1 MSTRGIYGLSGSG
14 IDVDSMVKVGMMTK
28 QSQYDKMYKQE
39 VKNEWLKEAYSDL
52 YTDLNTFNTTT
63 LSSYKMSSKT
73 SPMLASSSA
82 STVATA
88 TANADAASMSHTVN
102 VSALASN
109 AYLLTGEEKL
119 TRANASD
126 SAKTSIYLKDMLF
139 TEAQQTDLQSKLKAD
154 STLGSQTLVSFDIAD
169 GTGANATSQTIS
181 FTYNDIFSS
190 GQTLNDLV
198 SKINASGV
206 NIKASFDNTNDA
218 FSLYQ
223 KTGGEANKI
232 ILSVANDGSAA
243 STNGKTLLG
252 NLNLH
257 SVTNTTDA
265 NGNRT
270 STLSSSEINLDAVT
284 TGTSEVG
291 GAQTSYTS
299 ATKTT
304 RDALLSTLFKAQDG
318 SKSAAFTVNGKTVN
332 IDDVTTKKVSDLID
346 AINGSGAG
354 AGVTATLAPDGQLTV
369 ASNDNTAKVTFGV
382 SSSATDAAS
391 ANGRSL
397 LNGLNFVSGK
407 ELTADTHGA
416 STAGTSAT
424 ATIDGKKYT
433 SDTGKVTVGGVT
445 YTLNAMGATTVS
457 VSQDTDTL
465 VKNVQSFVDDYN
477 KMIDALNTKYY
488 EKQYSD
494 YGVLTKSQES
504 AMTADQITK
513 WNEKAK
519 SGLLYHDQTLGK
531 VISSM
536 RQALYTPVDS
546 VTSNYNTMMSI
557 GITSSTDQGHIRLD
571 TDKLK
576 KALADDPDCVR
587 QLFASSGDVTTTD
600 ADGTTKTTTDYNKE
614 GVLNRISDAL
624 HTNLK
629 TMKSYAGSSME
640 TADGS
645 TLGTLIENLKTKM
658 SDFKTQMD
666 AFENALYDKYDAM
679 ETAIQRLSMQL
690 GYITGGN

>member
-1 MSTRGIYGLSGSG
+1 MSTHGIYGLSGSG

-39 VKNEWLKEAYSDL
+39 VKNEWIKEAYSDL

-73 SPMLASSSA
+73 SPMLASSSSA
-82 STVATA
+82 TVATA

-119 TRANASD
+119 TRANKSD

-139 TEAQQTDLQSKLKAD
+139 DEVQQTKLQNDLNAD
-154 STLGSQTLVSFDIAD
+154 STLGTQALVSFNIAD

-206 NIKASFDNTNDA
+206 NIKASFDNTNDS

-232 ILSVANDGSAA
+232 ILSVANDRSDASA
-243 STNGKTLLG
+243 NGKTLLG

-265 NGNRT
+265 SGNRT
-270 STLSSSEINLDAVT
+270 STLSSSKINLDVAT

-291 GAQTSYTS
+291 GAQTSYTG
-299 ATKTT
+299 ATKTAN
-304 RDALLSTLFKAQDG
+304 DALLSTLFKTQDG
-318 SKSAAFTVNGKTVN
+318 SKSATFTVNGTPVT
-332 IDDVTTKKVSDLID
+332 IDDVTTKKVSDLIA
-346 AINGSGAG
+346 AINNSS
-354 AGVTATLAPDGQLTV
+354 AGVTASLDSDGQLKV
-369 ASNDNTAKVTFGV
+369 ASTDGTSKVTFGV

-397 LNGLNFVSGK
+397 LNGLNFVSGT

-433 SDTGKVTVGGVT
+433 SDTGKVMVGGVT

-557 GITSSTDQGHIRLD
+557 GITSSTDQGHIKLD

-576 KALADDPDCVR
+576 AALAADPDCVR
-587 QLFASSGDVTTTD
+587 QLFANSGDVTKTN
-600 ADGTTKTTTDYNKE
+600 ADGTTTTTTDYDSE

-624 HTNLK
+624 YTNLK
-629 TMKSYAGSSME
+629 TMKSYAGNSTE
-640 TADGS
+640 TSDGS
-645 TLGTLIENLKTKM
+645 TLGTLIETLKTKM

-666 AFENALYDKYDAM
+666 AYEEALYDKYDAM
-679 ETAIQRLSMQL
+679 ETAIQRLGTQL

>member
-39 VKNEWLKEAYSDL
+39 VKNEWIKEAYSDL

-73 SPMLASSSA
+73 SPMLASSSSA
-82 STVATA
+82 TVATA

-119 TRANASD
+119 TRANKSD

-139 TEAQQTDLQSKLKAD
+139 DEVQQTKLQNDLNAH
-154 STLGSQTLVSFDIAD
+154 STLGTQALVSFNIAD
-169 GTGANATSQTIS
+169 GTGANATSKTIS

-206 NIKASFDNTNDA
+206 NIKASFDNTNDS

-232 ILSVANDGSAA
+232 ILSVANDSSDASA
-243 STNGKTLLG
+243 NGKTLLG

-265 NGNRT
+265 SGNRT
-270 STLSSSEINLDAVT
+270 STLSSSKINLDVAT

-291 GAQTSYTS
+291 GAQTSYTG
-299 ATKTT
+299 ATKTAK
-304 RDALLSTLFKAQDG
+304 DALLSTLFKAQDG
-318 SKSAAFTVNGKTVN
+318 SKSATFTVNGTPVT
-332 IDDVTTKKVSDLID
+332 IDDVTTKKVSDLIA
-346 AINGSGAG
+346 AINNSGAG
-354 AGVTATLAPDGQLTV
+354 VSASLDSDGQLKV
-369 ASNDNTAKVTFGV
+369 ASKDGTSKVTFGV

-433 SDTGKVTVGGVT
+433 SDTGKVMVGGVT

-494 YGVLTKSQES
+494 YGVLTKSQEG
-504 AMTADQITK
+504 AMTQDQITK

-557 GITSSTDQGHIRLD
+557 GISSSTDQGHIKLD

-576 KALADDPDCVR
+576 AALAADPDCVR
-587 QLFASSGDVTTTD
+587 QLFANSGDVTKTN
-600 ADGTTKTTTDYNKE
+600 ADGTTTTTTDYDSE

-624 HTNLK
+624 YTNLK
-629 TMKSYAGSSME
+629 TMKSYAGNSTE
-640 TADGS
+640 TSDGS
-645 TLGTLIENLKTKM
+645 TLGTLIETLKTKM

-666 AFENALYDKYDAM
+666 AYEEALYDKYDAM
-679 ETAIQRLSMQL
+679 ETAIQRLGTQL
-690 GYITGGN
+690 GYITGGNS

>member
-1 MSTRGIYGLSGSG
+1 MSTHGIYGLSGSG

-73 SPMLASSSA
+73 SPMLASSSSA
-82 STVATA
+82 TVATA

-119 TRANASD
+119 TRANTSD

-139 TEAQQTDLQSKLKAD
+139 TEAQQTDLQNKLNAD

-169 GTGANATSQTIS
+169 GTGANATSKTIS

-206 NIKASFDNTNDA
+206 NIKASFDNTNDS

-232 ILSVANDGSAA
+232 ILSVANDSSAA

-265 NGNRT
+265 SGNRT
-270 STLSSSEINLDAVT
+270 STLSSSEINLDAAT

-291 GAQTSYTS
+291 GAQTSYTG
-299 ATKTT
+299 ATKTAK
-304 RDALLSTLFKAQDG
+304 DALLSTLFKAQDG
-318 SKSAAFTVNGKTVN
+318 SKSATFTVNGTPVT
-332 IDDVTTKKVSDLID
+332 IDDVTTKKVSDLIA
-346 AINGSGAG
+346 AINNSS
-354 AGVTATLAPDGQLTV
+354 AGVTASLDSDGQLKV
-369 ASNDNTAKVTFGV
+369 ASTDGTSKVTFGV
-382 SSSATDAAS
+382 SSSETDAAY

-397 LNGLNFVSGK
+397 LNGLNFVSGA
-407 ELTADTHGA
+407 ELTADTYGA

-433 SDTGKVTVGGVT
+433 SDTGKVMVGGVT

-494 YGVLTKSQES
+494 YGVLTKSQEG
-504 AMTADQITK
+504 AMTQDQITK

-531 VISSM
+531 IISSM

-557 GITSSTDQGHIRLD
+557 GISSSTDQGHIKLD

-576 KALADDPDCVR
+576 KALAVDPDCVR
-587 QLFASSGDVTTTD
+587 QLFASTGDVTKTN
-600 ADGTTKTTTDYNKE
+600 ADGTTTTTTDYDSE

-624 HTNLK
+624 YTNLK
-629 TMKSYAGSSME
+629 TMKSYAGNSTE
-640 TADGS
+640 TSDGS
-645 TLGTLIENLKTKM
+645 TLGTLIETLKTKM

-666 AFENALYDKYDAM
+666 AYEEALYDKYDAM
-679 ETAIQRLSMQL
+679 ETAIQRLGTQL

>member
-1 MSTRGIYGLSGSG
+1 MSTHGIYGLSGSG

-73 SPMLASSSA
+73 SPMLASSSS

-119 TRANASD
+119 TRANTSD

-139 TEAQQTDLQSKLKAD
+139 TEVQQTDLQNKLNAD
-154 STLGSQTLVSFDIAD
+154 STLGTQALVSFNIAD
-169 GTGANATSQTIS
+169 GTGANATSKTIS

-206 NIKASFDNTNDA
+206 NIKASFDNTNDS

-243 STNGKTLLG
+243 SNGKTLLG

-265 NGNRT
+265 SGNRT
-270 STLSSSEINLDAVT
+270 STLSSSEIDLDAAT

-291 GAQTSYTS
+291 GAQTSYTG
-299 ATKTT
+299 ATKTAN
-304 RDALLSTLFKAQDG
+304 DALLSTLFKTQDG
-318 SKSAAFTVNGKTVN
+318 SKSATFTVNGKPVT
-332 IDDVTTKKVSDLID
+332 IDDVTTKKVSDLIA
-346 AINGSGAG
+346 AINNSS
-354 AGVTATLAPDGQLTV
+354 AGVTASLDSDGQLKV
-369 ASNDNTAKVTFGV
+369 ASTDGTSKVTFGV

-397 LNGLNFVSGK
+397 LNGLNFVSGT

-433 SDTGKVTVGGVT
+433 SDTGKVMVGGVT

-557 GITSSTDQGHIRLD
+557 GITSSTDQGHIKLD

-576 KALADDPDCVR
+576 AALAADPDCVR
-587 QLFASSGDVTTTD
+587 QLFANSGDVTKTN
-600 ADGTTKTTTDYNKE
+600 ADGTTTTTTDYDSE

-624 HTNLK
+624 YTNLK
-629 TMKSYAGSSME
+629 TMKSYAGNSTE
-640 TADGS
+640 TSDGS
-645 TLGTLIENLKTKM
+645 TLGTLIETLKTKM

-666 AFENALYDKYDAM
+666 AYEEALYDKYDAM
-679 ETAIQRLSMQL
+679 ETAIQRLGTQL

>member
-1 MSTRGIYGLSGSG
+1 MSTHGIYGLSGSG

-52 YTDLNTFNTTT
+52 YSDLNTFNTTT

-73 SPMLASSSA
+73 SPMLASSSSA
-82 STVATA
+82 TVATA

-109 AYLLTGEEKL
+109 AYLLTGDEKL
-119 TRANASD
+119 SRVNKSD

-139 TEAQQTDLQSKLKAD
+139 DEADQTKLKAD
-154 STLGSQTLVSFDIAD
+154 STLGSQTLVSFNIAD
-169 GTGANATSQTIS
+169 GTGANATSKTIS

-206 NIKASFDNTNDA
+206 NIKASFDNTNDS

-257 SVTNTTDA
+257 SVTNMTDA
-265 NGNRT
+265 SGNRT
-270 STLSSSEINLDAVT
+270 STLSANKIDLNAVT

-291 GAQTSYTS
+291 GTQASYTS

-304 RDALLSTLFKAQDG
+304 GDALLSTLFKAQDG
-318 SKSAAFTVNGKTVN
+318 SKSATFTVNGKTVT

-346 AINGSGAG
+346 AINNNSG
-354 AGVTATLAPDGQLTV
+354 AGVTASLDSDGQLKV
-369 ASNDNTAKVTFGV
+369 ASTDGTSKVTFGV

-407 ELTADTHGA
+407 ELTADTYGA

-433 SDTGKVTVGGVT
+433 SDTGKVMVGGVT

-494 YGVLTKSQES
+494 YGVLTKSQEG
-504 AMTADQITK
+504 AMTQDQITK

-531 VISSM
+531 IISSM

-557 GITSSTDQGHIRLD
+557 GISSSTDQGHIKLD

-576 KALADDPDCVR
+576 AALAADPDCVR
-587 QLFASSGDVTTTD
+587 QLFANTGDVTKTN
-600 ADGTTKTTTDYNKE
+600 ADGTTTTTTEYDSE

-624 HTNLK
+624 YTNLK
-629 TMKSYAGSSME
+629 TMKSYAGNSTE
-640 TADGS
+640 TSDGS
-645 TLGTLIENLKTKM
+645 TLGTLIETLKTKM

-666 AFENALYDKYDAM
+666 AYEEALYDKYDAM
-679 ETAIQRLSMQL
+679 ETAIQRLGTQL

>member
-73 SPMLASSSA
+73 SPMLASSSSA
-82 STVATA
+82 TVATA

-119 TRANASD
+119 TRVNTSD

-139 TEAQQTDLQSKLKAD
+139 TEAQQTDLRNKL
-154 STLGSQTLVSFDIAD
+154 STLGTQALVSFNIAD
-169 GTGANATSQTIS
+169 GTGANATSKTIS
-181 FTYNDIFSS
+181 FSYNDIFSS

-232 ILSVANDGSAA
+232 IFSVANDGSAA
-243 STNGKTLLG
+243 SINGKTLLG

-265 NGNRT
+265 SGNRT
-270 STLSSSEINLDAVT
+270 STLSASEIDLDAVT

-291 GAQTSYTS
+291 GTQASYTS

-304 RDALLSTLFKAQDG
+304 SDALLSTLFKAQDG
-318 SKSAAFTVNGKTVN
+318 SKSATFTVNGKTVT
-332 IDDVTTKKVSDLID
+332 IDDITTKKVSDLID
-346 AINGSGAG
+346 AINGSS
-354 AGVTATLAPDGQLTV
+354 AGVTASLASDGQLIV

-576 KALADDPDCVR
+576 KALAADPDCVR

-600 ADGTTKTTTDYNKE
+600 ADGTTKTTTDYDKE

-629 TMKSYAGSSME
+629 TMKSYAGSSTE
-640 TADGS
+640 TSDGS

-679 ETAIQRLSMQL
+679 ETAIQQLSTQL

>member
-39 VKNEWLKEAYSDL
+39 VKNEWIKEAYSDL

-73 SPMLASSSA
+73 SPMLASSSSA
-82 STVATA
+82 TVATA

-119 TRANASD
+119 TRANTSD

-139 TEAQQTDLQSKLKAD
+139 TEAQQTDLQNKLNAD
-154 STLGSQTLVSFDIAD
+154 STLGTQALVSFNIAD
-169 GTGANATSQTIS
+169 GTGANATSKTIS
-181 FTYNDIFSS
+181 FSYNDIFSS

-265 NGNRT
+265 SGNRT
-270 STLSSSEINLDAVT
+270 STLSSSEINLDAAT

-291 GAQTSYTS
+291 GAQTSYTG
-299 ATKTT
+299 ATKTAK
-304 RDALLSTLFKAQDG
+304 DALLSTLFKAQDG
-318 SKSAAFTVNGKTVN
+318 SKSATFTVNGTTVT

-346 AINGSGAG
+346 AINNSV
-354 AGVTATLAPDGQLTV
+354 AGVTASLDSDGQLKV
-369 ASNDNTAKVTFGV
+369 ASTDGTSKVTFGV

-397 LNGLNFVSGK
+397 LNGLNFVSGA
-407 ELTADTHGA
+407 ELTADTYGA

-433 SDTGKVTVGGVT
+433 SDTGKVMVGGVT

-557 GITSSTDQGHIRLD
+557 GISSSTDQGHIKLD

-576 KALADDPDCVR
+576 AALAADPDCVR
-587 QLFASSGDVTTTD
+587 QLFSNSGDVTKTN
-600 ADGTTKTTTDYNKE
+600 ADGTTTTTTEYDSE

-624 HTNLK
+624 YTNLK
-629 TMKSYAGSSME
+629 TMKSYAGNSTE
-640 TADGS
+640 TSDGS
-645 TLGTLIENLKTKM
+645 TLGTLIETLKTKM

-666 AFENALYDKYDAM
+666 AYEEALYDKYDAM
-679 ETAIQRLSMQL
+679 ETAIQRLGTQL

>member
-52 YTDLNTFNTTT
+52 YGDLNTFNTTT

-154 STLGSQTLVSFDIAD
+154 STLGSQTLVSFNIAD
-169 GTGANATSQTIS
+169 GTGANATSETIS

-232 ILSVANDGSAA
+232 ILSVANDGSDA
-243 STNGKTLLG
+243 SANGKTLLD

-265 NGNRT
+265 SGNRT

-318 SKSAAFTVNGKTVN
+318 SKSAAFTVNGKTVT

-346 AINGSGAG
+346 AINGSG

-424 ATIDGKKYT
+424 ATIDGKK
-433 SDTGKVTVGGVT
+433 
-445 YTLNAMGATTVS
+445 
-457 VSQDTDTL
+457 
-465 VKNVQSFVDDYN
+465 
-477 KMIDALNTKYY
+477 
-488 EKQYSD
+488 
-494 YGVLTKSQES
+494 
-504 AMTADQITK
+504 
-513 WNEKAK
+513 
-519 SGLLYHDQTLGK
+519 
-531 VISSM
+531 
-536 RQALYTPVDS
+536 
-546 VTSNYNTMMSI
+546 
-557 GITSSTDQGHIRLD
+557 
-571 TDKLK
+571 
-576 KALADDPDCVR
+576 
-587 QLFASSGDVTTTD
+587 
-600 ADGTTKTTTDYNKE
+600 
-614 GVLNRISDAL
+614 
-624 HTNLK
+624 
-629 TMKSYAGSSME
+629 
-640 TADGS
+640 
-645 TLGTLIENLKTKM
+645 
-658 SDFKTQMD
+658 
-666 AFENALYDKYDAM
+666 
-679 ETAIQRLSMQL
+679 
-690 GYITGGN
+690 

>member
-1 MSTRGIYGLSGSG
+1 MSTHGIYGLSGSG

-39 VKNEWLKEAYSDL
+39 VKNEWIKEAYSDL

-73 SPMLASSSA
+73 SPMLASSSSA
-82 STVATA
+82 TVATA

-119 TRANASD
+119 TRANTSD

-139 TEAQQTDLQSKLKAD
+139 TEEQQTKLKNKLNAD
-154 STLGSQTLVSFDIAD
+154 STLGTQALVSFNIAD
-169 GTGANATSQTIS
+169 GTGANATSKTIS

-206 NIKASFDNTNDA
+206 NIKASFDNTNDS

-232 ILSVANDGSAA
+232 ILSVANDSSDASA
-243 STNGKTLLG
+243 NGKTLLG

-265 NGNRT
+265 SGNRT
-270 STLSSSEINLDAVT
+270 STLSSSKINLDVAT

-291 GAQTSYTS
+291 GAQTSYTG
-299 ATKTT
+299 ATKTAN
-304 RDALLSTLFKAQDG
+304 DALLSTLFKAQDG
-318 SKSAAFTVNGKTVN
+318 SKSAMFTVNGKTVT
-332 IDDVTTKKVSDLID
+332 IDDVTTKKVSDLIA
-346 AINGSGAG
+346 AINKSG
-354 AGVTATLAPDGQLTV
+354 AGVTASLASDGQLTV
-369 ASNDNTAKVTFGV
+369 ASDDKTTNVVFGV

-397 LNGLNFVSGK
+397 LNGLNFVSGA
-407 ELTADTHGA
+407 ELTAGTYGA

-433 SDTGKVTVGGVT
+433 SDTGKVMVGGVT

-494 YGVLTKSQES
+494 YGVLTKSQEG
-504 AMTADQITK
+504 AMTQDQITK

-531 VISSM
+531 IISSM

-557 GITSSTDQGHIRLD
+557 GISSSTDQGHIKLD

-576 KALADDPDCVR
+576 KALAADPDCVR
-587 QLFASSGDVTTTD
+587 QLFASTGDVTKTN
-600 ADGTTKTTTDYNKE
+600 ADGTTTTTTEYDSE

-624 HTNLK
+624 YTNLK
-629 TMKSYAGSSME
+629 TMKSYAGNSTE
-640 TADGS
+640 TSDGS
-645 TLGTLIENLKTKM
+645 TLGTLIETLKTKM

-666 AFENALYDKYDAM
+666 AYEEALYDKYDAM
-679 ETAIQRLSMQL
+679 ETAIQRLGTQL

>member
-1 MSTRGIYGLSGSG
+1 MSTHGIYGLSGSG

-39 VKNEWLKEAYSDL
+39 VKNEWIKEAYSDL

-73 SPMLASSSA
+73 SPMLASSSSA
-82 STVATA
+82 TVATA

-119 TRANASD
+119 TRANTSD

-139 TEAQQTDLQSKLKAD
+139 TEEQQTKLKNKLNAD
-154 STLGSQTLVSFDIAD
+154 STLGTQALVSFNIAD
-169 GTGANATSQTIS
+169 GTGANATSKTIS

-206 NIKASFDNTNDA
+206 NIKASFDNTNDS

-265 NGNRT
+265 SGNRT
-270 STLSSSEINLDAVT
+270 STLSSSEINLDAAT

-291 GAQTSYTS
+291 GAQTSYTG
-299 ATKTT
+299 ATKTAN
-304 RDALLSTLFKAQDG
+304 DALLSTLFKAQDG
-318 SKSAAFTVNGKTVN
+318 SKSATFTVNGKTVT

-346 AINGSGAG
+346 AINNSS
-354 AGVTATLAPDGQLTV
+354 AGVTASLDSDGQLKV
-369 ASNDNTAKVTFGV
+369 ASTDGTSKVTFGV

-407 ELTADTHGA
+407 ELTADTYGA

-433 SDTGKVTVGGVT
+433 SDTGKVMVGGVT

-531 VISSM
+531 IISSM

-557 GITSSTDQGHIRLD
+557 GISSSTDQGHIKLD

-576 KALADDPDCVR
+576 AALAADPDCVR
-587 QLFASSGDVTTTD
+587 QLFANSGDVTKTN
-600 ADGTTKTTTDYNKE
+600 ADGTTTTTTDYDSE

-624 HTNLK
+624 YTNLK
-629 TMKSYAGSSME
+629 TMKSYAGNSTE
-640 TADGS
+640 TSDGS
-645 TLGTLIENLKTKM
+645 TLGTLIETLKTKM

-666 AFENALYDKYDAM
+666 AYEEALYDKYDAM
-679 ETAIQRLSMQL
+679 ETAIQRLGTQL

>member
-1 MSTRGIYGLSGSG
+1 MSTHGIYGLSGSG

-52 YTDLNTFNTTT
+52 YSDLNTFNTTT

-73 SPMLASSSA
+73 SPMLASSSS

-109 AYLLTGEEKL
+109 AYLLTGDEKL
-119 TRANASD
+119 SRVNKSD

-139 TEAQQTDLQSKLKAD
+139 DEADQTKLKAD
-154 STLGSQTLVSFDIAD
+154 STLGSQTLVSFNIAD
-169 GTGANATSQTIS
+169 GTGANATSKTIS

-257 SVTNTTDA
+257 SVTNMTDA
-265 NGNRT
+265 SGNRT
-270 STLSSSEINLDAVT
+270 STLSANKIDLNAVT

-291 GAQTSYTS
+291 GTQASYTS

-304 RDALLSTLFKAQDG
+304 GDALLSTLFKAQDG
-318 SKSAAFTVNGKTVN
+318 SKSATFTVNGKPVT
-332 IDDVTTKKVSDLID
+332 IDDVTTKKVSDLIA
-346 AINGSGAG
+346 AINNSV
-354 AGVTATLAPDGQLTV
+354 AGVTASLDSDGQLKV
-369 ASNDNTAKVTFGV
+369 ASTDGTSKVTFGV

-445 YTLNAMGATTVS
+445 YTLNATGATTVS

-494 YGVLTKSQES
+494 YGVLTKSQEG
-504 AMTADQITK
+504 AMTQDQITK

-557 GITSSTDQGHIRLD
+557 GISSSTDQGHIKLD

-576 KALADDPDCVR
+576 AALAADPDCVR
-587 QLFASSGDVTTTD
+587 QLFANTGDVTKTN
-600 ADGTTKTTTDYNKE
+600 ADGTTTTTTEYDSE

-624 HTNLK
+624 YTNLK
-629 TMKSYAGSSME
+629 TMKSYAGNSTE
-640 TADGS
+640 TSDGS
-645 TLGTLIENLKTKM
+645 TLGTLIETLKTKM

-666 AFENALYDKYDAM
+666 AYEEALYDKYDAM
-679 ETAIQRLSMQL
+679 ETAIQRLGTQL

>member
-52 YTDLNTFNTTT
+52 YGDLNTFNTTT

-169 GTGANATSQTIS
+169 GTGANATSETIS

-232 ILSVANDGSAA
+232 ILSVVNDGSDA
-243 STNGKTLLG
+243 SANGKTLLG

-265 NGNRT
+265 SGNRT
-270 STLSSSEINLDAVT
+270 STLSASEIDLDAVT

-291 GAQTSYTS
+291 GTQASYTS

-304 RDALLSTLFKAQDG
+304 SDALLSTLFKAQDG
-318 SKSAAFTVNGKTVN
+318 SKSATFAVNGKTVT

-346 AINGSGAG
+346 AINGSS
-354 AGVTATLAPDGQLTV
+354 AGVTASLASDGQLTV

-531 VISSM
+531 IISSM

>member
-52 YTDLNTFNTTT
+52 YSDLNTFNTTT

-109 AYLLTGEEKL
+109 AYLLTKDGI
-119 TRANASD
+119 TRSNTTAS
-126 SAKTSIYLKDMLF
+126 TSIYLKDVLF
-139 TEAQQTDLQSKLKAD
+139 TADEQTVLQNSSANGSDTLLSFTISDGSGD
-154 STLGSQTLVSFDIAD
+154 SAKTA
-169 GTGANATSQTIS
+169 TIS
-181 FTYNDIFSS
+181 FTYDDVFSS
-190 GQTLNDLV
+190 NQTFNDLV

-206 NIKASFDNTNDA
+206 NIQASFDNTNNA

-223 KTGGEANKI
+223 KTGGTANQI
-232 ILSVANDGSAA
+232 NLSVATDGSDSAKNGAA
-243 STNGKTLLG
+243 LINKLD
-252 NLNLH
+252 LH
-257 SVTNTTDA
+257 SVTSSTDSS
-265 NGNRT
+265 GNIT
-270 STLSSSEINLDAVT
+270 SSLSTDAVT
-284 TGTSEVG
+284 
-291 GAQTSYTS
+291 
-299 ATKTT
+299 
-304 RDALLSTLFKAQDG
+304 LSTD
-318 SKSAAFTVNGKTVN
+318 
-332 IDDVTTKKVSDLID
+332 TTK
-346 AINGSGAG
+346 G
-354 AGVTATLAPDGQLTV
+354 TA
-369 ASNDNTAKVTFGV
+369 SY
-382 SSSATDAAS
+382 S
-391 ANGRSL
+391 
-397 LNGLNFVSGK
+397 VSGK
-407 ELTADTHGA
+407 
-416 STAGTSAT
+416 SAQ
-424 ATIDGKKYT
+424 ATIAGKSYE
-433 SDTGKVTVGGVT
+433 SDNGEVTVGGVT
-445 YTLNAMGATTVS
+445 YTLSAIGSTTVS

-576 KALADDPDCVR
+576 KALAADPDCVR

-600 ADGTTKTTTDYNKE
+600 ADGTTKTTTDYDKE

-629 TMKSYAGSSME
+629 TMKSYAGSSTE
-640 TADGS
+640 TSDGS

-679 ETAIQRLSMQL
+679 ETAIQQLSTQL

>member
-52 YTDLNTFNTTT
+52 YSDLNTFNTTT

-119 TRANASD
+119 TRANTSD

-139 TEAQQTDLQSKLKAD
+139 TEAQQTDLRNKL
-154 STLGSQTLVSFDIAD
+154 STLGTQALVSFNIAD
-169 GTGANATSQTIS
+169 GTGANATSKTIS
-181 FTYNDIFSS
+181 FSYNDIFSS

-232 ILSVANDGSAA
+232 IFSVANDGSAA
-243 STNGKTLLG
+243 SINGKTLLG

-265 NGNRT
+265 SGNRT
-270 STLSSSEINLDAVT
+270 STLSASEIDLDAVT

-291 GAQTSYTS
+291 GTQASYTS

-304 RDALLSTLFKAQDG
+304 SDALLSTLFKAQDG
-318 SKSAAFTVNGKTVN
+318 SKSATFTVNGKTVT
-332 IDDVTTKKVSDLID
+332 IDDITTKKVSDLID
-346 AINGSGAG
+346 AINGSS
-354 AGVTATLAPDGQLTV
+354 AGVTASLASDGQLIV

-576 KALADDPDCVR
+576 KALAADPDCVR

-600 ADGTTKTTTDYNKE
+600 ADGTTKTTTDYDKE

-629 TMKSYAGSSME
+629 TMKSYAGSSTE
-640 TADGS
+640 TSDGS

-679 ETAIQRLSMQL
+679 ETAIQQLSTQL

>member
-52 YTDLNTFNTTT
+52 YGDLNTFNTTT

-73 SPMLASSSA
+73 SPMLASSSSA
-82 STVATA
+82 TVATA

-119 TRANASD
+119 TRANKSD

-139 TEAQQTDLQSKLKAD
+139 DEVQQTKLQNDLNAH
-154 STLGSQTLVSFDIAD
+154 STLGTQALVSFNIAD
-169 GTGANATSQTIS
+169 GTGANATSKTIS

-206 NIKASFDNTNDA
+206 NIKASFDNTNDS

-232 ILSVANDGSAA
+232 ILSVANDSSDASA
-243 STNGKTLLG
+243 NGKTLLG

-270 STLSSSEINLDAVT
+270 STLSSSKINLDVAT

-291 GAQTSYTS
+291 GAQTSYTG
-299 ATKTT
+299 ATKTAK
-304 RDALLSTLFKAQDG
+304 DALLSTLFKAQDG
-318 SKSAAFTVNGKTVN
+318 SKSATFTVNGKTVT
-332 IDDVTTKKVSDLID
+332 IDDVTTKKVSDLIA
-346 AINGSGAG
+346 AINNSGAG
-354 AGVTATLAPDGQLTV
+354 VSASLDSDGQLKV
-369 ASNDNTAKVTFGV
+369 ASKDGTSKVTFGV

-433 SDTGKVTVGGVT
+433 SDTGKVMVGGVT

-494 YGVLTKSQES
+494 YGVLTKSQEG
-504 AMTADQITK
+504 AMTQDQITK

-557 GITSSTDQGHIRLD
+557 GISSSTDQGHIKLD

-576 KALADDPDCVR
+576 AALAADPDCVR
-587 QLFASSGDVTTTD
+587 QLFANSGDVTKTN
-600 ADGTTKTTTDYNKE
+600 ADGTTTTTTDYDSE

-624 HTNLK
+624 YTNLK
-629 TMKSYAGSSME
+629 TMKSYAGNSTE
-640 TADGS
+640 TSDGS
-645 TLGTLIENLKTKM
+645 TLGTLIETLKTKM

-666 AFENALYDKYDAM
+666 AYEEALYDKYDAM
-679 ETAIQRLSMQL
+679 ETAIQRLGTQL
-690 GYITGGN
+690 GYITGGNS

>member
-1 MSTRGIYGLSGSG
+1 MSTHGIYGLSGSG

-39 VKNEWLKEAYSDL
+39 VKNEWIKEAYSDL

-73 SPMLASSSA
+73 SPMLASSSSA
-82 STVATA
+82 TVATA

-119 TRANASD
+119 TRANTSD

-139 TEAQQTDLQSKLKAD
+139 TEAQQTDLQNKLNAD
-154 STLGSQTLVSFDIAD
+154 STLGTQALVSFNIAD
-169 GTGANATSQTIS
+169 GTGANATSKTIS

-206 NIKASFDNTNDA
+206 NIKASFDNTNDS

-232 ILSVANDGSAA
+232 ILSVANDGLAA
-243 STNGKTLLG
+243 SNGKTLLG

-257 SVTNTTDA
+257 SVTNETDA
-265 NGNRT
+265 SGNRT
-270 STLSSSEINLDAVT
+270 STLSSSEIDLDAAT

-291 GAQTSYTS
+291 GAQTSYTG
-299 ATKTT
+299 ATKTAK
-304 RDALLSTLFKAQDG
+304 DALLSTLFKAQDG
-318 SKSAAFTVNGKTVN
+318 SKSAEFTVNGKTVT

-346 AINGSGAG
+346 AINNRV
-354 AGVTATLAPDGQLTV
+354 AGVSASLDSDGQLKVVSKDGT
-369 ASNDNTAKVTFGV
+369 SKVTFGV

-391 ANGRSL
+391 ANGRAL

-407 ELTADTHGA
+407 ELTADTYGA

-433 SDTGKVTVGGVT
+433 SDTGKVMVGGVT

-494 YGVLTKSQES
+494 YGVLTKSQEG
-504 AMTADQITK
+504 AMTQDQITK

-531 VISSM
+531 IISSM

-557 GITSSTDQGHIRLD
+557 GISSSTDQGHIKLD

-576 KALADDPDCVR
+576 KALAADPDCVR
-587 QLFASSGDVTTTD
+587 QLFASTGDVTKTN
-600 ADGTTKTTTDYNKE
+600 ADGTTTTTTEYDSE

-624 HTNLK
+624 YTNLK
-629 TMKSYAGSSME
+629 TMKSYAGNSTE
-640 TADGS
+640 TSDGS
-645 TLGTLIENLKTKM
+645 TLGTLIETLKTKM

-666 AFENALYDKYDAM
+666 AYEEALYDKYDAM
-679 ETAIQRLSMQL
+679 ETAIQQLGAQL
-690 GYITGGN
+690 GYITGGNS

>member
-1 MSTRGIYGLSGSG
+1 MSTHGIYGLSGSG

-73 SPMLASSSA
+73 SPMLASSSSA
-82 STVATA
+82 TVATA

-119 TRANASD
+119 TRANTSD

-139 TEAQQTDLQSKLKAD
+139 TEAQQTDLRNKLNAD

-169 GTGANATSQTIS
+169 GTGANATSKTIS

-206 NIKASFDNTNDA
+206 NIKASFDNTNDS

-232 ILSVANDGSAA
+232 ILSVANDSSDA

-265 NGNRT
+265 SGNRT
-270 STLSSSEINLDAVT
+270 STLSTSEINLDAAT
-284 TGTSEVG
+284 MGTSEVG
-291 GAQTSYTS
+291 GAQTSYTG
-299 ATKTT
+299 ATKTAN
-304 RDALLSTLFKAQDG
+304 DALLSTLFKAQDG

-346 AINGSGAG
+346 AINKSG
-354 AGVTATLAPDGQLTV
+354 AGVTASLASDGQLTV
-369 ASNDNTAKVTFGV
+369 ASDDKTTNVVFGV
-382 SSSATDAAS
+382 SSSATDAVS

-433 SDTGKVTVGGVT
+433 SDTGKVMVGGVT

-494 YGVLTKSQES
+494 YGVLTKSQEG
-504 AMTADQITK
+504 AMTQDQITK

-531 VISSM
+531 IISSM

-557 GITSSTDQGHIRLD
+557 GISSSTDQGHIKLD

-576 KALADDPDCVR
+576 KALAVDPDCVR
-587 QLFASSGDVTTTD
+587 QLFASTGDVTKTN
-600 ADGTTKTTTDYNKE
+600 ADGTTTTTTDYDSE

-624 HTNLK
+624 YTNLK
-629 TMKSYAGSSME
+629 TMKSYAGNSTE
-640 TADGS
+640 TSDGS
-645 TLGTLIENLKTKM
+645 TLGTLIETLKTKM

-666 AFENALYDKYDAM
+666 AYEEALYDKYDAM
-679 ETAIQRLSMQL
+679 ETAIQRLGTQL

>member
-52 YTDLNTFNTTT
+52 YSDLNTFNTTT

-119 TRANASD
+119 TRANTSD

-139 TEAQQTDLQSKLKAD
+139 TEAQQTDLRNKL
-154 STLGSQTLVSFDIAD
+154 STLGTQTLVSFDIAD
-169 GTGANATSQTIS
+169 GTGANATSKTIS
-181 FTYNDIFSS
+181 FSYNDIFSS

-206 NIKASFDNTNDA
+206 NIKASFDNTNDS

-270 STLSSSEINLDAVT
+270 STLSASKIDLDAVT

-291 GAQTSYTS
+291 GTQASYTS

-304 RDALLSTLFKAQDG
+304 SDALLSTLFKAQDG
-318 SKSAAFTVNGKTVN
+318 SKSATFTVNGKTVT
-332 IDDVTTKKVSDLID
+332 IDDITTKKVSDLID
-346 AINGSGAG
+346 AINGSS
-354 AGVTATLAPDGQLTV
+354 AGVTASLASDGQLTV

-576 KALADDPDCVR
+576 KALAADPDCVR

-600 ADGTTKTTTDYNKE
+600 ADGTTKTTTDYDKE

-629 TMKSYAGSSME
+629 TMKSYAGSSTE
-640 TADGS
+640 TSDGS

-679 ETAIQRLSMQL
+679 ETAIQQLSTQL

>member
-1 MSTRGIYGLSGSG
+1 MSTHGIYGLSGSG

-73 SPMLASSSA
+73 SPMLASSSS

-119 TRANASD
+119 TRENKND

-139 TEAQQTDLQSKLKAD
+139 TEEQQTKLNAD
-154 STLGSQTLVSFDIAD
+154 STHGSQTLVSFNIAD
-169 GTGANATSQTIS
+169 GTGANATSKTIS

-206 NIKASFDNTNDA
+206 NIKASFDNTNDS

-243 STNGKTLLG
+243 SNGKTLLG

-265 NGNRT
+265 SGNRT
-270 STLSSSEINLDAVT
+270 STLSSSEINLDAAT

-291 GAQTSYTS
+291 GAQTSYTG
-299 ATKTT
+299 ATKTAK
-304 RDALLSTLFKAQDG
+304 DALLSTLFKAQDG
-318 SKSAAFTVNGKTVN
+318 SKSATFTVNGQPVN
-332 IDDVTTKKVSDLID
+332 IDDVTTKKVSDLIA
-346 AINGSGAG
+346 AINNSGAG
-354 AGVTATLAPDGQLTV
+354 VSASLDSDGQLKV
-369 ASNDNTAKVTFGV
+369 ASKDGTSKVTFGV

-397 LNGLNFVSGK
+397 INGLNFVSGT
-407 ELTADTHGA
+407 ELTADTYGA

-433 SDTGKVTVGGVT
+433 SDTGKVMVGGVT

-557 GITSSTDQGHIRLD
+557 GISSSTDQGHIKLD

-576 KALADDPDCVR
+576 KALAADPDCVR
-587 QLFASSGDVTTTD
+587 QLFASTGDVTKTN
-600 ADGTTKTTTDYNKE
+600 ADGTTTTTTDYDSE

-624 HTNLK
+624 YTNLK
-629 TMKSYAGSSME
+629 TMKSYAGNSTE
-640 TADGS
+640 TSDGS
-645 TLGTLIENLKTKM
+645 TLGTLIETLKTKM

-666 AFENALYDKYDAM
+666 AYEEALYDKYDAM
-679 ETAIQRLSMQL
+679 ETAIQRLGTQL

>member
-154 STLGSQTLVSFDIAD
+154 STLGSQTLVSFNIAD
-169 GTGANATSQTIS
+169 GTGANATSETIS

-243 STNGKTLLG
+243 SANGKTLLG

-270 STLSSSEINLDAVT
+270 STLSASEINLDAVT

-291 GAQTSYTS
+291 GTQASYTS

-304 RDALLSTLFKAQDG
+304 SDALLSTLFKAQDG
-318 SKSAAFTVNGKTVN
+318 SKSATFTVNGKTVT

-346 AINGSGAG
+346 AIKAASG
-354 AGVTATLAPDGQLTV
+354 AGVTASLASDGQLTV

-531 VISSM
+531 IISSM

>member
-1 MSTRGIYGLSGSG
+1 MSTHGIYGLSGSG

-39 VKNEWLKEAYSDL
+39 VKNEWIKEAYSDL

-73 SPMLASSSA
+73 SPMLASSSSA
-82 STVATA
+82 TVATA

-119 TRANASD
+119 TRANMSD

-139 TEAQQTDLQSKLKAD
+139 TEAQQTDLQNQLNRD
-154 STLGSQTLVSFDIAD
+154 STLGTQALVSFNIAD

-232 ILSVANDGSAA
+232 ILSVANNGSAA
-243 STNGKTLLG
+243 FNGKTLLG

-265 NGNRT
+265 SGNRT
-270 STLSSSEINLDAVT
+270 STLSSSEINLDAAT

-291 GAQTSYTS
+291 GAQTSYTG
-299 ATKTT
+299 ATKTAN
-304 RDALLSTLFKAQDG
+304 DALLSTLFKAQDG
-318 SKSAAFTVNGKTVN
+318 SKSAAFTVNGTTVN
-332 IDDVTTKKVSDLID
+332 IDDVTTKKVSDLIA
-346 AINGSGAG
+346 AINNSS
-354 AGVTATLAPDGQLTV
+354 AGVTASLDSDGQLKV
-369 ASNDNTAKVTFGV
+369 ASTDGTSKVTFGV
-382 SSSATDAAS
+382 LSSATDAAS

-407 ELTADTHGA
+407 ELTADTYGA

-433 SDTGKVTVGGVT
+433 SDTGKVMVGGVT

-576 KALADDPDCVR
+576 KALAADPDCVR
-587 QLFASSGDVTTTD
+587 QLFASTGDVTKTN
-600 ADGTTKTTTDYNKE
+600 ADGTTTTTTEYDSE

-624 HTNLK
+624 YTNLK
-629 TMKSYAGSSME
+629 TMKSYAGNSTE
-640 TADGS
+640 TSDGS
-645 TLGTLIENLKTKM
+645 TLGTLIETLKTKM

-666 AFENALYDKYDAM
+666 AYEEALYDKYDAM
-679 ETAIQRLSMQL
+679 ETAIQRLGTQL

>member
-1 MSTRGIYGLSGSG
+1 MSTHGIYGLSGSG

-73 SPMLASSSA
+73 SPMLASSSS

-119 TRANASD
+119 TRENKSD

-139 TEAQQTDLQSKLKAD
+139 TEAQQTDLQNKLNKD
-154 STLGSQTLVSFDIAD
+154 STLGTQALVSFNIAD
-169 GTGANATSQTIS
+169 GTGANATSKTIS
-181 FTYNDIFSS
+181 FSYNDIFSS

-206 NIKASFDNTNDA
+206 NIKASFDNTNDS

-232 ILSVANDGSAA
+232 ILSVANDRSDASA
-243 STNGKTLLG
+243 NGKTLLG

-265 NGNRT
+265 SGNRT
-270 STLSSSEINLDAVT
+270 STLSSSKINLDVAT

-291 GAQTSYTS
+291 GAQTSYTG
-299 ATKTT
+299 ATKTAK
-304 RDALLSTLFKAQDG
+304 DALLSTLFKAQDG
-318 SKSAAFTVNGKTVN
+318 SKSAEFTVNGKTVI

-346 AINGSGAG
+346 AINNSV
-354 AGVTATLAPDGQLTV
+354 AGVSASLDSDGQLKV
-369 ASNDNTAKVTFGV
+369 ASTDGTSKVTFGV
-382 SSSATDAAS
+382 LSSATDAAS

-397 LNGLNFVSGK
+397 LNGLNFVSGT
-407 ELTADTHGA
+407 ELTADTYGV
-416 STAGTSAT
+416 STAGASAT

-433 SDTGKVTVGGVT
+433 SDTGKVMVGGVT

-494 YGVLTKSQES
+494 YGVLTKSQEG
-504 AMTADQITK
+504 AMTQDQITK

-531 VISSM
+531 IISSM

-557 GITSSTDQGHIRLD
+557 GISSSTDQGHIKLD

-576 KALADDPDCVR
+576 AALAADPDCVR
-587 QLFASSGDVTTTD
+587 HLFANTGDVTKTN
-600 ADGTTKTTTDYNKE
+600 ADGTTTTTTEYDSE

-624 HTNLK
+624 YTNLK
-629 TMKSYAGSSME
+629 TMKSYAGNSTE
-640 TADGS
+640 TSDGS
-645 TLGTLIENLKTKM
+645 TLGTLIETLKTKM

-666 AFENALYDKYDAM
+666 AYEEALYDKYDAM
-679 ETAIQRLSMQL
+679 ETAIQQLGAQL
-690 GYITGGN
+690 GYITGGNS

>member
-1 MSTRGIYGLSGSG
+1 MPTGGIYGLSGSG

-52 YTDLNTFNTTT
+52 YSDLNTFNTTT

-88 TANADAASMSHTVN
+88 TANADAASMSHTVS

-109 AYLLTGEEKL
+109 AYLLTGDEKL
-119 TRANASD
+119 SRVNTSD

-139 TEAQQTDLQSKLKAD
+139 KEAKQTDLQNNLKAD

-169 GTGANATSQTIS
+169 GTGANATSKTIS

-232 ILSVANDGSAA
+232 ILSVANDGSDA
-243 STNGKTLLG
+243 SDNGKTLLG

-270 STLSSSEINLDAVT
+270 STLSANEIDLNAVT

-291 GAQTSYTS
+291 GTQTSYTS

-304 RDALLSTLFKAQDG
+304 GDALLSTLFKAQDG
-318 SKSAAFTVNGKTVN
+318 SKSATFTVNGKTVT
-332 IDDVTTKKVSDLID
+332 IDDVTTKKVSDLIG

-354 AGVTATLAPDGQLTV
+354 VTASLASDGQLTV
-369 ASNDNTAKVTFGV
+369 ASNDNTTKVTFGV

-557 GITSSTDQGHIRLD
+557 GITSSTDQGHISLD

-576 KALADDPDCVR
+576 KALAADPDCVR
-587 QLFASSGDVTTTD
+587 QIFANSGDVTTTD

-629 TMKSYAGSSME
+629 TMKSYAGSSTE

-679 ETAIQRLSMQL
+679 ETAIQQLSTQL

>member
-73 SPMLASSSA
+73 SPMLASSSS

-119 TRANASD
+119 TRANMSD

-139 TEAQQTDLQSKLKAD
+139 TEAQQTDLRNKLNAD
-154 STLGSQTLVSFDIAD
+154 STLGSQTLVSFNIAD
-169 GTGANATSQTIS
+169 GTGANATSETIS

-318 SKSAAFTVNGKTVN
+318 SKSAAFTVNGKTVT

-346 AINGSGAG
+346 AINGSG

-407 ELTADTHGA
+407 ELTADTH
-416 STAGTSAT
+416 GTSAT

-531 VISSM
+531 IISSM

-571 TDKLK
+571 TNKLK

>member
-1 MSTRGIYGLSGSG
+1 MSTHGIYGLSGSG

-39 VKNEWLKEAYSDL
+39 VKNEWIKEAYSDL

-73 SPMLASSSA
+73 SPMLASSSSA
-82 STVATA
+82 TVATA

-109 AYLLTGEEKL
+109 AYLLTGEENL
-119 TRANASD
+119 TRANTSD

-139 TEAQQTDLQSKLKAD
+139 TEAQQTDLQNKLNAD
-154 STLGSQTLVSFDIAD
+154 STLGTQALVSFNIAD
-169 GTGANATSQTIS
+169 GTGANATSKTIS

-206 NIKASFDNTNDA
+206 NIKASFDNTNDS

-243 STNGKTLLG
+243 SNGKTLLG

-265 NGNRT
+265 SGNRT
-270 STLSSSEINLDAVT
+270 STLSSSKINLDVAT

-291 GAQTSYTS
+291 GAQTSYTG
-299 ATKTT
+299 ATKTAK
-304 RDALLSTLFKAQDG
+304 DALLSTLFKAQDG
-318 SKSAAFTVNGKTVN
+318 SKSATFTVNGTPVT
-332 IDDVTTKKVSDLID
+332 IDDVTTKKVSDLIA
-346 AINGSGAG
+346 AINNSS
-354 AGVTATLAPDGQLTV
+354 AGVTASLDSDGQLKV
-369 ASNDNTAKVTFGV
+369 ASTDGTSKVTFGV
-382 SSSATDAAS
+382 SSSETDAAY

-397 LNGLNFVSGK
+397 LNGLNFVSGA
-407 ELTADTHGA
+407 ELTADTYGA
-416 STAGTSAT
+416 STEGKSAT

-433 SDTGKVTVGGVT
+433 SDTGKVMVGGVT

-494 YGVLTKSQES
+494 YGVLTKSQEG
-504 AMTADQITK
+504 AMTQDQITK

-557 GITSSTDQGHIRLD
+557 GISSSTDQGHIKLD

-576 KALADDPDCVR
+576 AALAADPDCVR
-587 QLFASSGDVTTTD
+587 QLFSNSGDVTTTN
-600 ADGTTKTTTDYNKE
+600 ADGTTTTTTEYDSE

-624 HTNLK
+624 YTNLK
-629 TMKSYAGSSME
+629 TMKSYAGNSTE
-640 TADGS
+640 TSDGS
-645 TLGTLIENLKTKM
+645 TLGTLIETLKTKM

-666 AFENALYDKYDAM
+666 AYEEALYDKYDAM
-679 ETAIQRLSMQL
+679 ETAIQQLGTQL
-690 GYITGGN
+690 GYITGGNS